1 MNFANMEQYQ
11 QSDNNG
17 TFYEFKFE
25 WEEREDDIPFFNF
38 KSGPRTVFKSL
49 FLTLDREFLGP

>member
-1 MNFANMEQYQ
+1 MNFANMEQYAQ
-11 QSDNNG
+11 TDNDG

-38 KSGPRTVFKSL
+38 KSGPLKELS
-49 FLTLDREFLGP
+49 